1 MTDLTINQVYA
12 IGAPIVLAMILI
24 EVFFSSIY
32 NKNLYKKDDTLCT
45 IGLLTGNILMVFA
58 LKGITLALHFYLFQ
72 FKLFN
77 LSALMPVWALW
88 ILTFVM
94 IDLVFYFYH
103 RISHRVNF
111 LWAIHMSHHSSEEMN
126 FAVSFRQAWFGPI
139 SKLPFFMVLPLI
151 GFDPTIIAVAGVV
164 STLWGIV
171 GHTQIVGKLGPL
183 EWIFNTPSH
192 HRVHHG
198 ANRQY
203 IDKNYGNLLI
213 IWDRMFGT
221 YTPQK
226 PELDPVY
233 GTATPL
239 NSWNPVW
246 ANFQVF
252 SIMIKDTIKTKSWKD
267 KFRVWFSETYW
278 RPEDCI
284 EEKNPKDFYKKFNP
298 KITYDIKIFSF
309 IQMLFTIAVS
319 GSVLTF
325 VTAHQYSEI
334 ATFGIL
340 IIVISMLTSYLMQS
354 KTVAYRLLMFF
365 SFFSIFGIYY
375 FEMLSLELLSTK
387 LILAQFYLNILAVIT
402 IYGTQS
408 LQNINLLRTK
418 TK

>member
-58 LKGITLALHFYLFQ
+58 LKGITLALNFYLFQ

-77 LSALMPVWALW
+77 LSALMPLWALW
-88 ILTFVM
+88 IITFVM

-213 IWDRMFGT
+213 IWDKMFGSFE
-221 YTPQK
+221 PEKK
-226 PELDPVY
+226 PV
-233 GTATPL
+233 
-239 NSWNPVW
+239 
-246 ANFQVF
+246 VF
-252 SIMIKDTIKTKSWKD
+252 GLVNNVNT
-267 KFRVWFSETYW
+267 
-278 RPEDCI
+278 
-284 EEKNPKDFYKKFNP
+284 FNP
-298 KITYDIKIFSF
+298 IKITFMGWMAMLKDMRNSLSYKESLKIFF
-309 IQMLFTIAVS
+309 GPPNTKTRS
-319 GSVLTF
+319 GSF
-325 VTAHQYSEI
+325 
-334 ATFGIL
+334 
-340 IIVISMLTSYLMQS
+340 
-354 KTVAYRLLMFF
+354 
-365 SFFSIFGIYY
+365 
-375 FEMLSLELLSTK
+375 
-387 LILAQFYLNILAVIT
+387 
-402 IYGTQS
+402 
-408 LQNINLLRTK
+408 
-418 TK
+418 